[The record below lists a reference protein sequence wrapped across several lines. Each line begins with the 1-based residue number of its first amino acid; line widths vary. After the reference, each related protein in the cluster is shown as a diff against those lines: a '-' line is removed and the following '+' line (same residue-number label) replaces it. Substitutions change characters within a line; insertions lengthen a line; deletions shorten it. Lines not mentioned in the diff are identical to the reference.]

1 MTKQTVLTTVVA
13 ALLAG
18 SAFAG
23 HTPQQVQPVAQTPA
37 AQQAPAVPP
46 PLPASPAGS
55 AAAQVAGKWVEPQPG
70 AAPRYREGKW
80 IVVEYGRPLL
90 RGRADIFGKGAD
102 YGKAVN
108 GAGAVVWRAGA
119 NVTTRL
125 KTEAALVFGNKTLA
139 PGEYSVFV
147 DLKEGAW
154 TFILSTQAYQQ
165 KYDRANKTDAWGA
178 YNYDPKFDVV
188 RVPMKVSAAGVTVE
202 QFTIGF
208 VNMTQQGGT
217 LAMWWDTTM
226 ATVDFKVGQ

>member
-1 MTKQTVLTTVVA
+1 MKKQTVLTTVVA
-13 ALLAG
+13 VLVAG
-18 SAFAG
+18 LVFAG
-23 HTPQQVQPVAQTPA
+23 QSPQQAPPVAQTPA

-80 IVVEYGRPLL
+80 IVIEYGRPLL

-108 GAGAVVWRAGA
+108 GTGAVMWRAGA

-125 KTEAALVFGNKTLA
+125 KTEAALVFGDKTLA

-165 KYDRANKTDAWGA
+165 KYDRANKTDTWGA

-226 ATVDFKVGQ
+226 ATVDFKV

>member
-1 MTKQTVLTTVVA
+1 MKTQTVMTVVVA

-23 HTPQQVQPVAQTPA
+23 QTPQQAPPVAQTPA
-37 AQQAPAVPP
+37 AQPAPAVPP
-46 PLPASPAGS
+46 PPASPTGS
-55 AAAQVAGKWVEPQPG
+55 AATQVAGKWVEPQPG

-80 IVVEYGRPLL
+80 VVVEYGRPIL

-102 YGKAVN
+102 YGKAVT
-108 GAGAVVWRAGA
+108 GAGATVWRAGA

-125 KTEAALVFGNKTLA
+125 KTEAALVFGDKTLA

-147 DLKEGAW
+147 ELKEGAW
-154 TFILSTQAYQQ
+154 TFILSSQAYQQ
-165 KYDRANKTDAWGA
+165 KYDRANKTETWGG
-178 YNYDPKFDVV
+178 YNYDSKFDVV

-208 VNMTQQGGT
+208 VNMTQQGGA
-217 LAMWWDTTM
+217 LAMWWDKTM
-226 ATVDFKVGQ
+226 ATVDFKVAQ